1 MPLMAAFLRILQSRQ
16 PDDCQCYQQ
25 EQKRSA
31 EHRIEL
37 KEAHSWRLPSTY
49 LATQCRIIPN
59 NSQATAANRK
69 VLTEST
75 PEAGRPN
82 TNAAIG
88 ASTPVTIVAAA
99 SVFSHVAV
107 SLTRSFWTSG
117 ISAPRPPD

>member
-1 MPLMAAFLRILQSRQ
+1 MPLMAAFWSILQSRQ

-31 EHRIEL
+31 EQRIEL
-37 KEAHSWRLPSTY
+37 KEAHSSRLPSTY
-49 LATQCRIIPN
+49 LATQCKIIPD

-69 VLTEST
+69 VPTEIA

-107 SLTRSFWTSG
+107 SLTLSFWISG
-117 ISAPRPPD
+117 IAAPVPVN